1 MAGRSNLAYD
11 FSVYEPKKKPDT
23 EQNAAK
29 TASAAAQP
37 SAQPASRPEARR
49 RSGISM
55 EKNPIP
61 MARKESAF
69 KFAFRAFVFLAV
81 LCAVLYGKVETNS
94 LFNEISS
101 LEQELKSLQTEN
113 ITLAAEYE
121 SRTSLKN
128 VEDYAENVLGLKK
141 LDKAQ
146 IEYVEL
152 PGDSVIEIVEAE
164 NKNIFVRIR
173 NFINEIRER
182 LGA

>member
-1 MAGRSNLAYD
+1 MANRSNLAYD
-11 FSVYEPKKKPDT
+11 LSVYEPKTKQQPAQQQ
-23 EQNAAK
+23 EQNAIK
-29 TASAAAQP
+29 M
-37 SAQPASRPEARR
+37 R
-49 RSGISM
+49 
-55 EKNPIP
+55 KNPIP

-69 KFAFRAFVFLAV
+69 KFAFRAFLFLAV

-94 LFNEISS
+94 LFREISS
-101 LEQELKSLQTEN
+101 LESELKTLQTEN

-152 PGDSVIEIVEAE
+152 PGDSVIEKVEAE

-173 NFINEIRER
+173 NFINAIREHI
-182 LGA
+182 GA